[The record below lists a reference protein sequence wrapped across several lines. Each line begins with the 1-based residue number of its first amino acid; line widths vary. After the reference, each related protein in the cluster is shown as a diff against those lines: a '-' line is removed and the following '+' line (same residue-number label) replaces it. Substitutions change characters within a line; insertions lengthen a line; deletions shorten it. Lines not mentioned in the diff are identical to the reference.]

1 MNSGIVAEVAALRGR
16 ADALRREAA
25 ALDAEADSIEARE
38 MDVVDALNSQASMGR
53 SDGGSEDEVDTLGH
67 VWRSEREGVYSVDDQ
82 GRERRLYESEYDP
95 ELVRGVT
102 SVGAAL
108 AALVAAYGRDLK
120 VGDAAVALLDGGVC
134 KSKAVDRRKRIGRV
148 RSKVYECVKRT
159 EGWERVAEGLVR
171 FVGEQAGPEPISGSD
186 GRPGGRMRR

>member
-1 MNSGIVAEVAALRGR
+1 MNSGTVAEVAELRGR
-16 ADALRREAA
+16 AEALRREAA

-38 MDVVDALNSQASMGR
+38 MDVVDALNSQASKGT
-53 SDGGSEDEVDTLGH
+53 SDDASEDGADTLGH
-67 VWRSEREGVYSVDDQ
+67 VWRSEREGVYSVDEQ

-102 SVGAAL
+102 SVGAGL
-108 AALVAAYGRDLK
+108 ATLVAAYGRHLK

-148 RSKVYECVKRT
+148 RSKVYEFVKRT
-159 EGWERVAEGLVR
+159 DGWERVAEGLVC
-171 FVGEQAGPEPISGSD
+171 FGGGQAD
-186 GRPGGRMRR
+186 GGADFGI